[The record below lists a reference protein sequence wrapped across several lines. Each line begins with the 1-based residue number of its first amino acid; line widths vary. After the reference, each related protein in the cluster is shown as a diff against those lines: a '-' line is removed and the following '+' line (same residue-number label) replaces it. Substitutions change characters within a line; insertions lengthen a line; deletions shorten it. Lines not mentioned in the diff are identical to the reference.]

1 MGPLLFLIDIND
13 IPNELTSNAK
23 LFVDDIPLF
32 TIVKDKNES
41 ANNDLSSRKIIN
53 NSKWVFSWKMLPTI
67 SLNNIQVE
75 RASYQKHFGILVF
88 YSMKNLISG
97 NILILLF

>member
-23 LFVDDIPLF
+23 LFVDDISLF

-41 ANNDLSSRKIIN
+41 ANNDLSSHKIIN
-53 NSKWVFSWKMLPTI
+53 ISKWAFSWKMLPTI
-67 SLNNIQVE
+67 SLKNI
-75 RASYQKHFGILVF
+75 
-88 YSMKNLISG
+88 
-97 NILILLF
+97 